1 MTQHV
6 DLTLDLPP
14 HVENA
19 GVGVHGSAGPHD
31 VFRLP
36 RLWQLHLYG
45 YSGTLELGGSRH
57 PIRPGHVSLVPP
69 DTEVHFH
76 YDATRCEHLYAHFR
90 LPGDGERRR
99 VPVMQDAAAD
109 AAVLAGLLRQTVAAS
124 AQSSARASAE
134 LWTVLWR
141 TTGLTAAGENRPGS
155 RHPALRTA
163 VAHIE
168 EHLAGPLSVPA
179 IARAAGV
186 SHTHLT
192 RLFREDTGHTVVAY
206 IRRRRTERARHLLI
220 ASTLAIPAIAA
231 TVGIPDLQ
239 AFNKACR
246 KELGASP
253 RAVREGHG
261 QEGLAQAGAGAVPR
275 APQRRVRYLP
285 TAAQTT

>member
-1 MTQHV
+1 MRQQV
-6 DLTLDLPP
+6 ELALDQPP
-14 HVENA
+14 HVANA
-19 GVGVHGSAGPHD
+19 GVGVHGSAGPHE

-36 RLWQLHLYG
+36 RLWQLHLYS
-45 YSGTLELGGSRH
+45 YSGTLEFGGVSH

-76 YDATRCEHLYAHFR
+76 YDAPRCEHLYAHFR

-99 VPVMQDAAAD
+99 LPVMQDAGAEAA
-109 AAVLAGLLRQTVAAS
+109 ALGGLLRQTVAAS
-124 AQSSARASAE
+124 TQSPSRASAE

-141 TTGLTAAGENRPGS
+141 TATLTGSADNSPGP

-163 VAHIE
+163 MAHIE
-168 EHLAGPLSVPA
+168 EHLAGPLGIPA

-192 RLFREDTGHTVVAY
+192 RLFREDTGSTVVGY
-206 IRRRRTERARHLLI
+206 IRHRRMERARHLLI

-231 TVGIPDLQ
+231 AVGISDLQ
-239 AFNKACR
+239 AFNKTCR

-253 RAVREGHG
+253 RAVR
-261 QEGLAQAGAGAVPR
+261 QAASG
-275 APQRRVRYLP
+275 
-285 TAAQTT
+285 

>member
-69 DTEVHFH
+69 GTEVHFH
-76 YDATRCEHLYAHFR
+76 YGATRCEHLYAHFR
-90 LPGDGERRR
+90 LPGGGERRR
-99 VPVMQDAAAD
+99 VPVMQDAGAD
-109 AAVLAGLLRQTVAAS
+109 AAVLTGLLRQTVAAS

-168 EHLAGPLSVPA
+168 EHLAGPLSVPG

-206 IRRRRTERARHLLI
+206 IRRRRAERARHLLI

-261 QEGLAQAGAGAVPR
+261 
-275 APQRRVRYLP
+275 
-285 TAAQTT
+285 

>member
-1 MTQHV
+1 MTRHV
-6 DLTLDLPP
+6 DLALDLPP

-45 YSGTLELGGSRH
+45 YSGALEFGGSRH

-69 DTEVHFH
+69 GTEVHFH

-99 VPVMQDAAAD
+99 VPVMQDAGAD
-109 AAVLAGLLRQTVAAS
+109 AAVLTGLLRQTVAAT
-124 AQSSARASAE
+124 AQSPARASAE

-141 TTGLTAAGENRPGS
+141 TTGLAGAGQDRT

-163 VAHIE
+163 IAHIE
-168 EHLAGPLSVPA
+168 EHLAGPLTVPG

-186 SHTHLT
+186 SPTHLT

-206 IRRRRTERARHLLI
+206 IRRRRMERARHLLI

-239 AFNKACR
+239 AFNKTCR

-253 RAVREGHG
+253 RAVRERHG
-261 QEGLAQAGAGAVPR
+261 
-275 APQRRVRYLP
+275 
-285 TAAQTT
+285 